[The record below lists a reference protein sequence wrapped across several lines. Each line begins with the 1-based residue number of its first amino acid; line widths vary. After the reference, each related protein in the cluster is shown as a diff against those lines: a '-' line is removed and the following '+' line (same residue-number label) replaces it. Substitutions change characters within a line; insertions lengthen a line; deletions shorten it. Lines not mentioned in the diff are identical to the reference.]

1 MKRRIHIWAA
11 LLLMLVMLTSIV
23 SAGAVSQTRNGLT
36 VEVRT
41 NKEVYAADEQIQ
53 GTVKVH
59 NANNYELAVAYELVL
74 PEQLEATAKDKGVL
88 LLEADEVTSGGFTVQ
103 MAQRG
108 ADALPVTG
116 DDFPMEMIGVLLAV
130 SLVMMVVLCPKKQTM
145 SFLLVLMLVA
155 QMGAP
160 VLISSA
166 AAEAVYPEDAWQ
178 QVFEDE
184 KTEEEMELIWD
195 NAELANLDRAA
206 LEDPDEDAVLDTF
219 VLEQRVAIDGQL
231 MTIYV
236 KVTVSSG
243 ESLAGLKNTLGSVSL
258 KSVKILGRTKFR
270 LEWSKVAGATHYEV
284 WHSTGS
290 GYVKRATMIGTAWTT
305 NYGVAGVI
313 NTYKVRAITKTG
325 NTITAKGPYA
335 TRTCYGMDTPV
346 NPTVAYAA
354 STGTD
359 VRISWQK
366 GSFCTGYYIFR
377 SLTGETGTYKN
388 IGSSTSLSFI
398 DKYHNG
404 YYKIRPYYTS
414 PQTGITYSGPAT
426 DTCNMV
432 DPFDIITQP
441 ANMEVAEGQKASA
454 TVEAVGKNLAYQW
467 YFADVGDAAFRR
479 SSITRPTYSL
489 TMTSATHG
497 RRLYCVVTDA
507 YGRQRTTK
515 KVTMS
520 LAAKPL
526 EIIEQPQSMMV
537 AAGQKASATVVASGN
552 GLTYQWYF
560 ADVGATNFR
569 LSTIKKAT
577 YSMTM
582 TEELSGRRLYCVVSD
597 MYGNSVTTDTVT
609 LSVEAP
615 FTYTITDNKCT
626 ITGYLG
632 TDTAIVV
639 PDTIAGTPV
648 VAIAEN
654 AFANNTSMTAI
665 VLPESLTAVGA
676 SAFKGC
682 TALATMTLP
691 GGMTVVE
698 ESTFEGCTSL
708 TSVTL
713 PNGITTIGKRAF
725 YGCTSLSEM
734 ETFN

>member
-11 LLLMLVMLTSIV
+11 LLLMLVMLTSVV

-258 KSVKILGRTKFR
+258 KPITILGKTKFK
-270 LEWSKVAGATHYEV
+270 LTWSKVPGATHYEV
-284 WHSTGS
+284 WHRGGSTGN
-290 GYVKRATMIGTAWTT
+290 YIKRATTTATTWTT
-305 NYGVAGVI
+305 NYGKAGVI
-313 NTYKVRAITKTG
+313 NTYKVRAIKKAG
-325 NTITAKGPYA
+325 NAVTAKGPYA
-335 TRTCYGMDTPV
+335 TRTAYGMDM
-346 NPTVAYAA
+346 PTVTSVEYVS
-354 STGTD
+354 STSKQ
-359 VRISWQK
+359 VRIAWRA
-366 GSFCTGYYIFR
+366 GSFCTGYNVYR
-377 SLTGETGTYKN
+377 SLTGDPGTYVR
-388 IGSSTSLSFI
+388 IGSSSGTSFV

-404 YYKIRPYYTS
+404 YYKIRPYYNGKN
-414 PQTGITYSGPAT
+414 GICYVGPAT
-426 DTCNMV
+426 PIASMDN
-432 DPFDIITQP
+432 PFDIVIQP
-441 ANMEVAEGQKASA
+441 VGV
-454 TVEAVGKNLAYQW
+454 TVAVGQVASVSVKAMGEGLKYQW
-467 YFADVGDAAFRR
+467 YYADVGEETFHK
-479 SSITRPTYSL
+479 SKIVKNTYS
-489 TMTSATHG
+489 MKMAEIYAG
-497 RRLYCVVTDA
+497 RRVYCVVTDIT
-507 YGRQRTTK
+507 GRKRTTST
-515 KVTMS
+515 VS
-520 LAAKPL
+520 LNMLVPFSFV
-526 EIIEQPQSMMV
+526 IE
-537 AAGQKASATVVASGN
+537 
-552 GLTYQWYF
+552 
-560 ADVGATNFR
+560 
-569 LSTIKKAT
+569 
-577 YSMTM
+577 
-582 TEELSGRRLYCVVSD
+582 
-597 MYGNSVTTDTVT
+597 
-609 LSVEAP
+609 
-615 FTYTITDNKCT
+615 DNKCT
-626 ITGYLG
+626 VTGYLG
-632 TDTAIVV
+632 SDTAIVV
-639 PDTIAGTPV
+639 PDYIEGTPV

-654 AFANNTSMTAI
+654 AFTNNTSMTAI
-665 VLPESLTAVGA
+665 VLPESITAVGA